1 LKQGL
6 NRFTMKNFN
15 CHQLTH
21 ATLWPLAA
29 ESFIGMYPVT
39 APTASRIIGRG
50 NGKESD
56 THQGV
61 DG

>member
-1 LKQGL
+1 
-6 NRFTMKNFN
+6 MKNFT

-39 APTASRIIGRG
+39 APAASRNIERT
-50 NGKESD
+50 NGKGSD
-56 THQGV
+56 KFEGF

>member
-1 LKQGL
+1 
-6 NRFTMKNFN
+6 MKNFT

-39 APTASRIIGRG
+39 APAVERNIGRG
-50 NGKESD
+50 NGKSSD
-56 THQGV
+56 KFVGR